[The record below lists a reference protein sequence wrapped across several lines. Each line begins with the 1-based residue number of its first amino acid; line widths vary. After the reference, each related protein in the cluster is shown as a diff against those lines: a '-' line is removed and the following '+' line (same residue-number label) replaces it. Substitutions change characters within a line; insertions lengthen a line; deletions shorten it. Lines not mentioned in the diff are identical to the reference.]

1 MKRTILITLMTIASF
16 LNSNGQ
22 WYVRQYHVNDI
33 NFLTKNQLEES
44 LRKSKKD
51 LLISGGIAGLGG
63 LIFVIYRYAKPG
75 MSDDPSWFEEFIGD
89 EGVNKIGMT
98 AGAGILI
105 AGTIT
110 SICHLGRMVK
120 IKSIGRN
127 VRSFGSLKISPA
139 IRFNSFNRSFSPG
152 INITCNF

>member
-1 MKRTILITLMTIASF
+1 MIIISF
-16 LNSNGQ
+16 LDSKGQ
-22 WYVRQYHVNDI
+22 WYVRQFHVNDV
-33 NFLTKNQLEES
+33 NLLTKEQLETS
-44 LRKSKKD
+44 LRQEKKN
-51 LLISGGIAGLGG
+51 LLISGGIAGMGG
-63 LIFVIYRYAKPG
+63 LIFIIYKYAKPG
-75 MSDDPSWFEEFIGD
+75 MSDDPSWFEELIGD

-139 IRFNSFNRSFSPG
+139 IRFNSCNRSVSPG